1 MSTDRADQIDRNR
14 TCLQAA
20 VLRAFSG
27 RGLRVQS

>member
-1 MSTDRADQIDRNR
+1 MSTKSADQIEPCR

>member
-1 MSTDRADQIDRNR
+1 MSIDSADQIDRYR
-14 TCLQAA
+14 TCPQAA